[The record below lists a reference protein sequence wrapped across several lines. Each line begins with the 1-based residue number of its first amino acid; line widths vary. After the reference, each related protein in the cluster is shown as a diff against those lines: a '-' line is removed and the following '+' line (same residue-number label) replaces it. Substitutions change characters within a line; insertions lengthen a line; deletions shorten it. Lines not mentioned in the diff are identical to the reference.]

1 MLNFPEI
8 DPVIFSIGPLKLRW
22 YGLMYAVGFLLFWGL
37 GHIHAGRE
45 HTIVQKY
52 EVGDIL
58 FYGVLGTVVGGRLG
72 SVLFYNFPYF
82 WENPLYVIRIW
93 EGGMSFHGGM
103 LGVMVALWLYQ
114 RVKGHGFLRVCD
126 YTAPLV
132 PLGLCV
138 GRIGNFI
145 NGELWGRV
153 TDMPWAMV
161 FPDDAEGL
169 PRHPSQLYQAFLEG
183 LILFAVLWVFAK
195 KPRPVGAVAGL
206 FMLLYGVFRF
216 VAELVREPD
225 RHLGFIAFDW
235 LTMGQ
240 LLTVPMIITGAIIM
254 WLAYGG
260 KFGTAQG
267 N

>member
-37 GHIHAGRE
+37 GRLHAARQ
-45 HTIVQKY
+45 HTVVQTH
-52 EVGDIL
+52 EVSDIL
-58 FYGVLGTVVGGRLG
+58 FYGILGTVVGGRLG
-72 SVLFYNFPYF
+72 SALLYNFPYF
-82 WENPLYVIRIW
+82 LENPLYVIRIW
-93 EGGMSFHGGM
+93 EGGMSFHGGL
-103 LGVMVALWLYQ
+103 LGVVAVLWLYQ
-114 RVKGHGFLRVCD
+114 RARGHGFLRICD
-126 YTAPLV
+126 YVAPLV
-132 PLGLCV
+132 PLSLCA

-161 FPDDAEGL
+161 FPGAGML

-183 LILFAVLWVFAK
+183 IVLFAVLWVFAK
-195 KPRPVGAVAGL
+195 KPRPTGTVAGL
-206 FMLLYGVFRF
+206 FLLLYGVFRF
-216 VAELVREPD
+216 TAEFVREPD

-240 LLTVPMIITGAIIM
+240 LLTIPMIVTGAIII
-254 WLAYGG
+254 WWAYNRG
-260 KFGTAQG
+260 FGTVRD